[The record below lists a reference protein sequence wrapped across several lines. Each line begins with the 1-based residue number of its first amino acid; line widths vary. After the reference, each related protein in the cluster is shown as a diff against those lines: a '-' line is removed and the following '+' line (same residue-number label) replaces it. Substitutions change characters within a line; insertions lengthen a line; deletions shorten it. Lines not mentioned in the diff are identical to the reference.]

1 LSDEISHV
9 VLAGEVTMAA
19 AEEAEEEEVDAQAA
33 QERIR

>member
-1 LSDEISHV
+1 
-9 VLAGEVTMAA
+9 MAA